1 MIKGRWLRKNINAGR
16 SSISAL
22 KQAEK
27 RILATGNPVRAGVPM
42 IVDLQARLDAL
53 IDSDTRLYGHLE
65 QLAESQKR
73 TGDQIAKLVEVQKRT
88 EQSLKAFINSTKRG
102 GNGNR

>member
-1 MIKGRWLRKNINAGR
+1 MAAEEHKRWAEFDQH
-16 SSISAL
+16 L

-27 RILATGNPVRAGVPM
+27 RIWATGNLVRTGIPM

-53 IDSDTRLYGHLE
+53 IDSDTRLYGRLE
-65 QLAESQKR
+65 QLAESQKK
-73 TGDQIAKLVEVQKRT
+73 TGEQIAKLVEAQKRT
-88 EQSLKAFINSTKRG
+88 EQSLTAFIDSTKRG

>member
-1 MIKGRWLRKNINAGR
+1 MAAEEHKRWAEFDQR
-16 SSISAL
+16 L

-27 RILATGNPVRAGVPM
+27 RILTTGNLVRAGIPM

-53 IDSDTRLYGHLE
+53 IDSDTRLYGRLE
-65 QLAESQKR
+65 QLAESQKK
-73 TGDQIAKLVEVQKRT
+73 TGEQIAKLVEAQKRT
-88 EQSLKAFINSTKRG
+88 EQSLTAFIDSTKRG